1 MYRAAADTAVDI
13 VAGIVEFALVVDTAA
28 GTAVVADTVVKA
40 VIVAV
45 LASSVAF
52 GSCHKTYTQT

>member
-1 MYRAAADTAVDI
+1 MYRVAADTAVDI

-28 GTAVVADTVVKA
+28 GTAVVADTVVEA
-40 VIVAV
+40 VIVAA